1 MQRFGHIVLCKQ
13 LSSAPLEDFNLA
25 TLVDMQQRFGL
36 VTGLS
41 DHTIENTLA
50 ITSIGLGSSIIE
62 KHVTLNRNAGGPDD
76 SFSLESNGLVQLC
89 TDAKKAWKSLGKVDY
104 GIKSSERDNVKFRRS
119 LFFVKD
125 IKTGEIITNEH
136 IRSIR
141 PGYGLAPKYLEKIL
155 GKSIK
160 NDVKKGSPAQFDMFE
175 DTDLI

>member
-1 MQRFGHIVLCKQ
+1 
-13 LSSAPLEDFNLA
+13 
-25 TLVDMQQRFGL
+25 MQQRFGL

-104 GIKSSERDNVKFRRS
+104 GIKSSESDNVKFRRS

-125 IKTGEIITNEH
+125 VKAGEIITNEH

-160 NDVKKGSPAQFDMFE
+160 NDVKKGIPVQFDMFE
-175 DTDLI
+175 NTDLI